1 VQVSLQSPS
10 LGSVSIVATSRDVEF
25 ATDTHRQRG
34 LENNSKREGTKISC
48 VRNQLTLKSHHS
60 QLSEQGLLNS
70 PLMRVEPYNPFIDHA
85 VRNVHSN
92 QRKPK
97 IMEPFACRLQLY
109 QP

>member
-1 VQVSLQSPS
+1 MLNSPQTRT
-10 LGSVSIVATSRDVEF
+10 GKE
-25 ATDTHRQRG
+25 G
-34 LENNSKREGTKISC
+34 LKIIQKEREGTKISS